1 MTRSQLRAE
10 ERRWRRGDLL
20 TVAVAILLGTAL
32 AWIVLSMQ
40 GLRHDLRAA
49 NAARDALAQQV
60 EHLGG
65 TPVAGPAG
73 SRGQPGESV
82 VGPSGPPGVEGP
94 QGEPGPTGSPGPSG
108 SPGKDGSD
116 GRTGASA
123 TGQPGAPGATG
134 AAGPAGP
141 AGPQGDPGPAGSQGD
156 QGPAGPAGADGRDG
170 QTCPDGFSLQAPDW
184 DPDALVCRRDSTPQP
199 SKKKGD
205 SLLGMGL
212 DPARRQYP

>member
-10 ERRWRRGDLL
+10 ERRWRRGDFL
-20 TVAVAILLGTAL
+20 TVAVAILLGTVL

-40 GLRHDLRAA
+40 GLRHDLRTA
-49 NAARDALAQQV
+49 NSARDALAQQV
-60 EHLGG
+60 ERLGG

-82 VGPSGPPGVEGP
+82 VGPSGAPGVEGP
-94 QGEPGPTGSPGPSG
+94 RGEPGPTGSPGPSG

-116 GRTGASA
+116 GKAGASA

-141 AGPQGDPGPAGSQGD
+141 AGSQGQPGPAGPQGEKGDKGDPGPAC
-156 QGPAGPAGADGRDG
+156 PAGY
-170 QTCPDGFSLQAPDW
+170 SLQPPAS
-184 DPDALVCRRDSTPQP
+184 DPDALVCRRDAPQP

-205 SLLGMGL
+205 GLLSLGL
-212 DPARRQYP
+212 DPTRRQYP